1 MTGEGSMNC
10 GNVRLLLIEY
20 VLPSIRD
27 PCANW
32 YAVTRHLQGCKACQ
46 CQYRLVRPLILLF
59 LGAGNAPASEA
70 DLLRRAAGGDRL
82 AFGTLYVRHRQA
94 VRDFV
99 GVRYRSLDAHAV
111 EDVVSEVFLRVW
123 QDRQRLDSVDNY
135 RPYLKSI
142 ARNVAADGFR
152 RAARTPLQDLPPDLV
167 CRWPEPHAVV
177 AHEEFS
183 RQVDHAL
190 AHLADSH
197 RMAIQL
203 AQEGLSSRQST
214 RSPAARARPASDGW
228 KRRGRPFATP
238 SHTVAP
244 GA

>member
-1 MTGEGSMNC
+1 M
-10 GNVRLLLIEY
+10 
-20 VLPSIRD
+20 
-27 PCANW
+27 
-32 YAVTRHLQGCKACQ
+32 
-46 CQYRLVRPLILLF
+46 
-59 LGAGNAPASEA
+59 
-70 DLLRRAAGGDRL
+70 
-82 AFGTLYVRHRQA
+82 
-94 VRDFV
+94 
-99 GVRYRSLDAHAV
+99 RYRSLDAHAV

-203 AQEGLSSRQST
+203 AQEGLSSRQSASLAGCTSKASQRRLEKARQALRDALSHCGT
-214 RSPAARARPASDGW
+214 RCVRERDLAYRCPAERDEVHCIKWHRLGL
-228 KRRGRPFATP
+228 RRTHSQKAGNVAVPGRQ
-238 SHTVAP
+238 P
-244 GA
+244 G